1 MALGVVALLVGTFV
15 LIRGGDRGRDVA
27 GGSPSSIV
35 ASSTTTAAPTT
46 TVAPTTTSTT
56 APTTTTTAAPGPA
69 SFTVAMAGDLLP
81 HLPVDRRAAEYGRA
95 SGRRYD
101 FGPMLAPMQPVVAG
115 ADLAICHLEVPL
127 APDQGQI
134 SGYPSFGAPDELLD
148 AVKDVGYDGCSN
160 ASNHS
165 LDRGRAGI
173 DRTLAQMDARG
184 LRHAGTARTAEEG
197 AATTFYEVGGAKVA
211 HLSYA
216 YGFNG
221 YSIPADAPFA
231 ANQIDVARIRADA
244 ALARRRGAA
253 LVIVSLHWGE
263 EYRSAP
269 TAFQRE
275 VASALLPSPDIDVIV
290 GHHAHVVQPIEQV
303 EGTYVVWGL
312 GNQLSNQRTAP
323 RADGLTVVLHA
334 QKQPDGRYRISGID
348 AVPTYVEAGS
358 MQVLPI
364 VATLRAGGEPAA
376 LRAELE
382 AAYDRTA
389 AVLAT
394 SPTPGVSLEPRP

>member
-1 MALGVVALLVGTFV
+1 
-15 LIRGGDRGRDVA
+15 
-27 GGSPSSIV
+27 
-35 ASSTTTAAPTT
+35 
-46 TVAPTTTSTT
+46 
-56 APTTTTTAAPGPA
+56 
-69 SFTVAMAGDLLP
+69 
-81 HLPVDRRAAEYGRA
+81 
-95 SGRRYD
+95 
-101 FGPMLAPMQPVVAG
+101 
-115 ADLAICHLEVPL
+115 

-290 GHHAHVVQPIEQV
+290 GHHAHVVQP
-303 EGTYVVWGL
+303 
-312 GNQLSNQRTAP
+312 
-323 RADGLTVVLHA
+323 
-334 QKQPDGRYRISGID
+334 
-348 AVPTYVEAGS
+348 
-358 MQVLPI
+358 
-364 VATLRAGGEPAA
+364 
-376 LRAELE
+376 
-382 AAYDRTA
+382 
-389 AVLAT
+389 
-394 SPTPGVSLEPRP
+394 